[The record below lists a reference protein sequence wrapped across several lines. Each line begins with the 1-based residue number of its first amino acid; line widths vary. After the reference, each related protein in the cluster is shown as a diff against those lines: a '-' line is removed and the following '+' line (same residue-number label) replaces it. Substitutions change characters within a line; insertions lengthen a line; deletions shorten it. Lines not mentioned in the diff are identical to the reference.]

1 MINSMENPRE
11 HSHSMPK
18 QRRVQ
23 VDVNR
28 VDPGT
33 IEQDK
38 GGLPP
43 KVPSVT
49 RVNNS
54 SEAKQRA
61 QLNQIMQNN
70 SST

>member
-1 MINSMENPRE
+1 MENSRE
-11 HSHSMPK
+11 HAHSMPK

-43 KVPSVT
+43 KIPSVT

-61 QLNQIMQNN
+61 
-70 SST
+70 

>member
-1 MINSMENPRE
+1 MENSRE

-28 VDPGT
+28 IDPGT
-33 IEQDK
+33 IEQDNV
-38 GGLPP
+38 GLPP
-43 KVPSVT
+43 KIPSVT

-54 SEAKQRA
+54 SEAKKRA
-61 QLNQIMQNN
+61 
-70 SST
+70 

>member
-1 MINSMENPRE
+1 MENSRE

-28 VDPGT
+28 ADSGT
-33 IEQDK
+33 IEQDNV
-38 GGLPP
+38 GLPP
-43 KVPSVT
+43 KIPSVT

-54 SEAKQRA
+54 SEAKKRA
-61 QLNQIMQNN
+61 QLNHMMQNN